1 MRAAGLGRGDACV
14 TNRCPPARVDMQ
26 CRLPLLVEGVA
37 LAGDQAWL
45 SPEADGDW
53 RVEFRCRCPR
63 TTMAHDDDLGCP
75 PRRGLPHPVPAG
87 TTVHLPARVRIT
99 LVRET
104 NHQLCVREARYPR
117 SSSAARARPAP
128 KRATARAGEAG
139 ASSCVWRNAGR
150 TARTVR
156 RPRSYRGRVRRRW
169 WAPRLASRVG
179 GDPDDRRTGQFSL
192 LGEDRICRPS
202 HGGNQ
207 ESMATFV

>member
-104 NHQLCVREARYPR
+104 KHQLCVRGPIPAVFVR
-117 SSSAARARPAP
+117 SESETGDEEGNCSRRRSRRLVLRLAKCGTDRADGAE
-128 KRATARAGEAG
+128 TAFVPG
-139 ASSCVWRNAGR
+139 
-150 TARTVR
+150 ARTETLVG
-156 RPRSYRGRVRRRW
+156 P
-169 WAPRLASRVG
+169 ASREQG
-179 GDPDDRRTGQFSL
+179 WRRS
-192 LGEDRICRPS
+192 
-202 HGGNQ
+202 
-207 ESMATFV
+207 